1 MSNTSLNTTIS
12 NEFGTKVS
20 TIEHLMGALFGL
32 GIDNAL
38 IELDNEEV
46 PILDG
51 SAKEFIEKIV
61 PAGFEISEAPIKIIK
76 INKKIEFKN
85 GNRYISIEPS
95 KLSLEINFE
104 LCFENPVIGNQKN
117 KINVYEDNL
126 EDILNSRTFC
136 LYEDIEAIKKNYL
149 SHLDEKKLLEKNNKV
164 LFDKS
169 RELSLLKAIEKRF
182 ELAIF
187 DDGLQDK
194 KIHYDLKIVCF
205 NSISLAGNELRLPS
219 GPLRERLNNLR
230 RYDAVF
236 ISGNPISKIF
246 LKRIKKIN
254 PKIVKFNGEYVPTN
268 FKKFKKNCHLTFSG
282 IGNPIGFVNTL
293 SKYGI
298 KSEKNLIYPDHYEY
312 SEKEIN
318 KIKKLANEKNL
329 KILTTEKDFYRIS
342 PKLRKNINYL
352 QIRIKISN
360 FKQFNKFYLN
370 IYENI
375 KYFLTLGNFDI
386 ADNF

>member
-1 MSNTSLNTTIS
+1 MKLIKPKFWDKNYLTFQSLLLYPLTFFIDLKNLITFFIKPRRYSQIKTICVG
-12 NEFGTKVS
+12 NIYLGGTGKTPLVS
-20 TIEHLMGALFGL
+20 YL
-32 GIDNAL
+32 
-38 IELDNEEV
+38 
-46 PILDG
+46 
-51 SAKEFIEKIV
+51 AK
-61 PAGFEISEAPIKIIK
+61 
-76 INKKIEFKN
+76 
-85 GNRYISIEPS
+85 
-95 KLSLEINFE
+95 KL
-104 LCFENPVIGNQKN
+104 KN
-117 KINVYEDNL
+117 KFKTVI
-126 EDILNSRTFC
+126 
-136 LYEDIEAIKKNYL
+136 IKKNYL
-149 SHLDEKKLLEKNNKV
+149 SHLDEKKLLEKNNKI

-254 PKIVKFNGEYVPTN
+254 PKIAVFNGEYVPTN

-293 SKYGI
+293 NEYGI

-318 KIKKLANEKNL
+318 KIKKLANKKNL

-352 QIRIKISN
+352 QIRIKIN
-360 FKQFNKFYLN
+360 NLKQFNKFLFKYL
-370 IYENI
+370 
-375 KYFLTLGNFDI
+375 
-386 ADNF
+386 

>member
-1 MSNTSLNTTIS
+1 MKLIKPKFWDKNYLTFQSLLLYPLTFFIDLKNLITFFKKPKRYSQIKTI
-12 NEFGTKVS
+12 
-20 TIEHLMGALFGL
+20 
-32 GIDNAL
+32 
-38 IELDNEEV
+38 
-46 PILDG
+46 
-51 SAKEFIEKIV
+51 
-61 PAGFEISEAPIKIIK
+61 
-76 INKKIEFKN
+76 
-85 GNRYISIEPS
+85 
-95 KLSLEINFE
+95 
-104 LCFENPVIGNQKN
+104 CIGNIYLGGTGKTPLVSYLAKKLKN
-117 KINVYEDNL
+117 KFKTVI
-126 EDILNSRTFC
+126 
-136 LYEDIEAIKKNYL
+136 IKKNYL

-254 PKIVKFNGEYVPTN
+254 PKFVVFNGEYVPTN

-312 SEKEIN
+312 SKTEIN

-329 KILTTEKDFYRIS
+329 KILTTEKDFCRI
-342 PKLRKNINYL
+342 PIELRKNISFL
-352 QIRIKISN
+352 KIEIRINNLK
-360 FKQFNKFYLN
+360 KFNRFLSKYL
-370 IYENI
+370 
-375 KYFLTLGNFDI
+375 
-386 ADNF
+386 

>member
-1 MSNTSLNTTIS
+1 MKLIKPKFWDKNYLTFQSLLLYPLTFFIDLKNLITFFIKPKRYSQIKTICVG
-12 NEFGTKVS
+12 NIYLGGTGKTPLVS
-20 TIEHLMGALFGL
+20 YL
-32 GIDNAL
+32 
-38 IELDNEEV
+38 
-46 PILDG
+46 
-51 SAKEFIEKIV
+51 AK
-61 PAGFEISEAPIKIIK
+61 
-76 INKKIEFKN
+76 
-85 GNRYISIEPS
+85 
-95 KLSLEINFE
+95 KL
-104 LCFENPVIGNQKN
+104 KN
-117 KINVYEDNL
+117 KFKTVI
-126 EDILNSRTFC
+126 
-136 LYEDIEAIKKNYL
+136 IKKNYL
-149 SHLDEKKLLEKNNKV
+149 SHLDEKKLLEKNNKI

-169 RELSLLKAIEKRF
+169 RELSLLKAIKKRF

-194 KIHYDLKIVCF
+194 KIRYDLKIVCF

-254 PKIVKFNGEYVPTN
+254 PKIAVFNGEYVPTN

-293 SKYGI
+293 NEYGI

-318 KIKKLANEKNL
+318 KIKKLANKKNL

-352 QIRIKISN
+352 QIRIKIN
-360 FKQFNKFYLN
+360 NLKQFNKFLFKYL
-370 IYENI
+370 
-375 KYFLTLGNFDI
+375 
-386 ADNF
+386 

>member
-1 MSNTSLNTTIS
+1 MKLIKPKFWDKNYLTFQSLLLYPLTFFIDLKNLITFFKKPKRYSQIKTI
-12 NEFGTKVS
+12 
-20 TIEHLMGALFGL
+20 
-32 GIDNAL
+32 
-38 IELDNEEV
+38 
-46 PILDG
+46 
-51 SAKEFIEKIV
+51 
-61 PAGFEISEAPIKIIK
+61 
-76 INKKIEFKN
+76 
-85 GNRYISIEPS
+85 
-95 KLSLEINFE
+95 
-104 LCFENPVIGNQKN
+104 CIGNIYLGGTGKTPLVSYLAKKLKN
-117 KINVYEDNL
+117 KFKTVI
-126 EDILNSRTFC
+126 
-136 LYEDIEAIKKNYL
+136 IKKNYL
-149 SHLDEKKLLEKNNKV
+149 SHLDEKKLLEKNNKI

-169 RELSLLKAIEKRF
+169 RELSLLKAIKKRF

-194 KIHYDLKIVCF
+194 KIRYDLKIVCF

-254 PKIVKFNGEYVPTN
+254 PKIAVFNGEYVPTN

-293 SKYGI
+293 NQYGI

-318 KIKKLANEKNL
+318 KIKKLANKKNL

-352 QIRIKISN
+352 QIRIKIN
-360 FKQFNKFYLN
+360 NLKQFNKFLFKYL
-370 IYENI
+370 
-375 KYFLTLGNFDI
+375 
-386 ADNF
+386 

>member
-1 MSNTSLNTTIS
+1 MKLIKPKFWDKNYLTFQSLLLYPLTFFIDLKNLITFFKKPKKYSQIRTICVG
-12 NEFGTKVS
+12 NIYLGGTGKTPLVS
-20 TIEHLMGALFGL
+20 YL
-32 GIDNAL
+32 
-38 IELDNEEV
+38 
-46 PILDG
+46 
-51 SAKEFIEKIV
+51 AK
-61 PAGFEISEAPIKIIK
+61 
-76 INKKIEFKN
+76 
-85 GNRYISIEPS
+85 
-95 KLSLEINFE
+95 KL
-104 LCFENPVIGNQKN
+104 KN
-117 KINVYEDNL
+117 KFKTVI
-126 EDILNSRTFC
+126 
-136 LYEDIEAIKKNYL
+136 IKKNYL
-149 SHLDEKKLLEKNNKV
+149 SHLDEKKLLEKNNKI

-169 RELSLLKAIEKRF
+169 RELSLLKAIKKRF

-194 KIHYDLKIVCF
+194 KIRYDLKIVCF

-254 PKIVKFNGEYVPTN
+254 PKIAVFNGEYVPTN

-293 SKYGI
+293 NEYGI

-318 KIKKLANEKNL
+318 KIKKLANKKNL

-352 QIRIKISN
+352 QIRIKIN
-360 FKQFNKFYLN
+360 NLKQFNKFLFKYL
-370 IYENI
+370 
-375 KYFLTLGNFDI
+375 
-386 ADNF
+386 

>member
-1 MSNTSLNTTIS
+1 MKLIKPKFWDKNYLTFQSLLLYPLTFFIDLKNLITFFIKPKRYSQIKTICVG
-12 NEFGTKVS
+12 NIYLGGTGKTPLVS
-20 TIEHLMGALFGL
+20 YL
-32 GIDNAL
+32 
-38 IELDNEEV
+38 
-46 PILDG
+46 
-51 SAKEFIEKIV
+51 AK
-61 PAGFEISEAPIKIIK
+61 
-76 INKKIEFKN
+76 
-85 GNRYISIEPS
+85 
-95 KLSLEINFE
+95 KL
-104 LCFENPVIGNQKN
+104 KN
-117 KINVYEDNL
+117 KFKTVI
-126 EDILNSRTFC
+126 
-136 LYEDIEAIKKNYL
+136 IKKNYL
-149 SHLDEKKLLEKNNKV
+149 SHLDEKKLLEKNNKI

-169 RELSLLKAIEKRF
+169 RELSLLKAIKKRF

-194 KIHYDLKIVCF
+194 KIRYDLKIVCF

-254 PKIVKFNGEYVPTN
+254 PKIVVFNGEYVPTN

-293 SKYGI
+293 NEYGI

-318 KIKKLANEKNL
+318 KIKKLANKKNL

-352 QIRIKISN
+352 QIRIKIN
-360 FKQFNKFYLN
+360 NLKQFNKFLFKYL
-370 IYENI
+370 
-375 KYFLTLGNFDI
+375 
-386 ADNF
+386 